1 MGCYLYFVKLM
12 HIMNGEGNKFSSEL
26 WQGLKSFGFCFEILI
41 RLGQIFHHSQ
51 SMGENK

>member
-1 MGCYLYFVKLM
+1 
-12 HIMNGEGNKFSSEL
+12 MNGEGNKFSSEL